1 MIVAAVGRPPQIS
14 SKKLLARHR
23 LSAESRYDF
32 IWPLQM
38 QSLSGI
44 PFQESSELRGAQLDT
59 TTNSLSRPERG
70 EGTACGSFK
79 FCG

>member
-32 IWPLQM
+32 I
-38 QSLSGI
+38 
-44 PFQESSELRGAQLDT
+44 
-59 TTNSLSRPERG
+59 
-70 EGTACGSFK
+70 
-79 FCG
+79 